1 MKKIFSFCVV
11 SIFALALFA
20 SEGQMTLLRWQ
31 LRVPKSTSVIRYQ
44 LNGEEADKW
53 TVTHNTADG
62 IIELPVETP
71 VGEDSVI
78 YVQQSKD
85 GVLWSES
92 LVKYI
97 TADVVQQIYEKNN
110 VQIADIEFDSNAPFD
125 TAVTDENADII
136 ADTESVDNVL
146 SDTVVTDE
154 NEDIKGHS
162 VDSSSSASSFAF
174 SFLVKPSVS
183 INLQKILPVADN
195 EHWKNYAAGYNW
207 KTTNK
212 FGAKDLAPR
221 LDFEFG
227 FQNIGGKKG
236 DVAAFDIALNLGYET
251 APYSG
256 WTDESAL
263 KNIMSL
269 DSWYHNASLD
279 LRLDLAINAG
289 VFRPYIG
296 VGAGVMLSFVNARKT
311 SDNLPGTPL
320 FVLRNGLAHP
330 DSMTINGYTYVL
342 GAIGFRFN
350 CTPSFTIGIDG
361 TYKLFVT
368 GANTDRLWH
377 SVDCAL
383 SLGGTWSI

>member
-62 IIELPVETP
+62 IIELPIETP
-71 VGEDSVI
+71 VGQDSSI

-97 TADVVQQIYEKNN
+97 PADVVQQIYEKNN
-110 VQIADIEFDSNAPFD
+110 VQIADTESASDAPSD
-125 TAVTDENADII
+125 TAITDENADIK
-136 ADTESVDNVL
+136 ENSV
-146 SDTVVTDE
+146 E
-154 NEDIKGHS
+154 
-162 VDSSSSASSFAF
+162 SSSSASSFAF

-183 INLQKILPVADN
+183 INLQKIIPVADN
-195 EHWKNYAAGYNW
+195 DHWKNYAAGYDW